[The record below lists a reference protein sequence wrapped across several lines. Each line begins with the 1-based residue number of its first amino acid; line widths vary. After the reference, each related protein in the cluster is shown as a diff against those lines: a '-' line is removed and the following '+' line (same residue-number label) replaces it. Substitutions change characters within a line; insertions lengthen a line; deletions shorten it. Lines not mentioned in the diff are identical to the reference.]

1 MNRSFGYKGL
11 ALSVI
16 SVTLALTPSLLAQ
29 KKTTSHS
36 RTASSTTLRYPYQH
50 GYHTGYDDG
59 FIKGRSDFHDG
70 SPRDFAGSDAYQ
82 RADRSYRESMG
93 SIGEYQEGYRIG
105 FELGYNDGY
114 YGRPKSPAVP
124 VHLAKVV
131 APPPA
136 PVASATI
143 PQSGPQSGPQS
154 APQSEPVQQPPATA
168 SQDTPQPPQVD
179 QRDSGS
185 RGRMT
190 VPTSGSRRPMVV
202 PDGLAMKVRLT
213 SPISTRT
220 NQQGDRFT
228 AVVLDPSDYAE
239 AELSGHIGKLTRS
252 GKATGK
258 TEMALVFDTI
268 RLRDGRTGRFSAQV
282 ERVYQSESVKTVDAE
297 GNIETSD
304 QTRDTAIRGAG
315 AGALGAIIGGIAGGG
330 KGAAIGGIV
339 GATIGAGSVLL
350 QNGKDLIL
358 DPGTEMLIRS
368 TGPSSRASESQ

>member
-1 MNRSFGYKGL
+1 MNRSFGYRGL
-11 ALSVI
+11 ALGVI
-16 SVTLALTPSLLAQ
+16 SVTLALTPSFFAQ
-29 KKTTSHS
+29 KKTTSHARS
-36 RTASSTTLRYPYQH
+36 TSSTTLRYPYQH

-59 FIKGRSDFHDG
+59 FIKGRSDFREG
-70 SPRDFAGSDAYQ
+70 KPRDFAGSDAYQ
-82 RADRSYRESMG
+82 RADRLYQESMG
-93 SIGEYQEGYRIG
+93 SISEYQEGYRIG
-105 FELGYNDGY
+105 FELAYNDGY

-124 VHLAKVV
+124 VHLAKVIT
-131 APPPA
+131 PPPA
-136 PVASATI
+136 PVASASGA
-143 PQSGPQSGPQS
+143 QSGPQP
-154 APQSEPVQQPPATA
+154 APVQSEPVQQPQATP
-168 SQDTPQPPQVD
+168 SQDAPQPPQVD
-179 QRDSGS
+179 QHDSGS
-185 RGRMT
+185 RGGT
-190 VPTSGSRRPMVV
+190 TLPASNSRRPMVV
-202 PDGLAMKVRLT
+202 PDGVSMKIRLT

-228 AVVLDPSDYAE
+228 AVVLDPSDYSE
-239 AELSGHIGKLTRS
+239 AELTGHIGKLTRS

-297 GNIETSD
+297 GNIESSD
-304 QTRDTAIRGAG
+304 QTKDTAIRGAG

-339 GATIGAGSVLL
+339 GATMGAGSVLL

-368 TGPSSRASESQ
+368 TGPSRASEGQ